1 MLRSSLLALLL
12 ATPVLNAESLT
23 QADKEALMEKLDA
36 LSDTAKEKA
45 MSRMGTAI
53 GDFRAGMASDEAAV
67 NLYMEC
73 VEKVQF
79 KDQKRSAQDFR
90 EWKRRESERLDQ
102 EGLKRCLR
110 HQLRWLMLTMEAA
123 EKPDEVSGLAP
134 RASEALDSIFSNPD
148 QFEGNVE
155 ALRQPVT
162 ESMFA
167 RAYGLGNLKAERW
180 PLSPLDLPQVFD
192 QIMLPPLRGKGSYD
206 GMREQW
212 QRRIRYE
219 GIVRQSFTGRREK
232 GKKEESSPEYDKWI
246 SEGQPDMV
254 WQMELDLYKAGD
266 QKKAAVRMLEHLET
280 NVTHPKARDWG
291 TQFRTLIEPG
301 KSTTETAKGQ

>member
-12 ATPVLNAESLT
+12 ATPALHAESLT

-53 GDFRAGMASDEAAV
+53 SDFRAGMASDEAAV

-167 RAYGLGNLKAERW
+167 RAYGLGNLKAEKW

-266 QKKAAVRMLEHLET
+266 QKKAAERMLEHLET

-291 TQFRTLIEPG
+291 MQFRTLIEPG